1 MAANEGVVKAIVSF
15 NRDDSDTVY
24 LGLSYDLRPNILM
37 PYFFFLS
44 SRCVPPF
51 SRGMIFPHDSV
62 LLALLSLRKH
72 GDYS

>member
-37 PYFFFLS
+37 PYFFFSLPAASRLS
-44 SRCVPPF
+44 RV
-51 SRGMIFPHDSV
+51 G
-62 LLALLSLRKH
+62 
-72 GDYS
+72 